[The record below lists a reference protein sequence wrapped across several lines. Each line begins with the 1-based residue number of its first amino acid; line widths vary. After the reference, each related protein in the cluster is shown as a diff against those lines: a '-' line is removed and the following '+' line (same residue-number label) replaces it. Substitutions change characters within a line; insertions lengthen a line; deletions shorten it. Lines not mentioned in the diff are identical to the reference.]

1 MKFYGVGAVWGG
13 EDNKILC
20 RFIDGE
26 LETDDEKV
34 IKKLLGNGYKND
46 GGFPTKLVQPIDYKP
61 EIPIIVEPTW
71 IDVEEVLAQDYA
83 TKKESL
89 SVETPIVIDG
99 EKVTESVVKQAEKK
113 PVGTSAKTAQV
124 KKVVKK

>member
-34 IKKLLGNGYKND
+34 IKKLLDNGYKHD
-46 GGFPTKLVQPIDYKP
+46 GKQEKV
-61 EIPIIVEPTW
+61 
-71 IDVEEVLAQDYA
+71 VEEVVAESA
-83 TKKESL
+83 TNEEISA
-89 SVETPIVIDG
+89 VETPVVVDG
-99 EKVTESVVKQAEKK
+99 EKVAEAVVKQAEKK
-113 PVGTSAKTAQV
+113 PVATSAKTAQV

>member
-34 IKKLLGNGYKND
+34 IKKLLDNGYKHD
-46 GGFPTKLVQPIDYKP
+46 GKQEKV
-61 EIPIIVEPTW
+61 
-71 IDVEEVLAQDYA
+71 VEEVVAESA
-83 TKKESL
+83 TNEEISAVDIPEVPTISKE
-89 SVETPIVIDG
+89 ETVGVPISAD
-99 EKVTESVVKQAEKK
+99 KVPTKK
-113 PVGTSAKTAQV
+113 PVATSAKNAQV
-124 KKVVKK
+124 KRR